1 MKKIISVLAVI
12 ISAATLSGCDDK
24 QNTAEVFSGHWK
36 AISKSDGSALHPKFS
51 SIMDVSCSDATCH
64 IVNKKKS
71 VLSDDELVSNTDWSI
86 KDNSTLMM
94 GNGLASIYIKDSKL
108 IANEIVYERQKE

>member
-12 ISAATLSGCDDK
+12 ISVATLSGCDNS
-24 QNTAEVFSGHWK
+24 QNTTEGFSGHWK

-51 SIMDVSCSDATCH
+51 SIMDISCSEAACH

-71 VLSDDELVSNTDWSI
+71 VLSDDELVSNTDWNI
-86 KDNSTLMM
+86 KDATTLMK
-94 GNGLASIYIKDSKL
+94 GNGMASIYIKDSKL
-108 IANEIVYERQKE
+108 IANDIVYERQKE